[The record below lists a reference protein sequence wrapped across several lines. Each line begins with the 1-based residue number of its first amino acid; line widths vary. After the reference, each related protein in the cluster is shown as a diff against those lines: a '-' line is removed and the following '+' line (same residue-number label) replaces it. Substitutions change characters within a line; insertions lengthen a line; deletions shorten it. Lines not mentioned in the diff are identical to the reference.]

1 MPLAAN
7 KKPPPP
13 AKSIGKMESPSEPS
27 RWSKKR
33 NKGDQNRCGG
43 DYERVW
49 AILLLVAHDPALA
62 AILFLVGAI
71 LSLYSLLD
79 WLTGRDC

>member
-1 MPLAAN
+1 MV
-7 KKPPPP
+7 
-13 AKSIGKMESPSEPS
+13 
-27 RWSKKR
+27 KKR

-49 AILLLVAHDPALA
+49 AIFLLVAHDPALA

-79 WLTGRDC
+79 WLAGRDC